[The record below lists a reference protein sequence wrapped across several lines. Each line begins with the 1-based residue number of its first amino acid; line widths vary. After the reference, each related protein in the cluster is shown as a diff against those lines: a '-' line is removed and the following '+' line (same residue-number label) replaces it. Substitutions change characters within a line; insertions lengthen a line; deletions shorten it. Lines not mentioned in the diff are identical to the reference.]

1 MGHVTTKIMHSPT
14 LPAHASALL
23 ASLATLPAPP
33 AHAVTAAEAARPAI
47 TSRARLDIKIGDARP
62 RPLTVGLYGEAAPSS
77 VSLFESLVAGNLDGG
92 GLTYSGSSVSGG
104 GLTYSGS
111 SVSRIERDRLII
123 AGSLAGG
130 STRAVEREIDR
141 TGFVRSETV
150 SRAEKFTN
158 RDSNTLSHDRAGL
171 LSMRRGGGAF
181 EFALTPAANSALDAT
196 RLVIGETLGDDDGE
210 NLRLIAELNELSV
223 RQPSAVSELGGVAAL
238 YGLRLGLGF
247 GFAGLVGQ
255 GLSLSR
261 RSALACTALGT
272 AAAQLIGS
280 DPRDQP
286 DLSYRPLTKVR
297 IVSASLL

>member
-77 VSLFESLVAGNLDGG
+77 VSLFESLVAGNLD
-92 GLTYSGSSVSGG
+92 GG

-261 RSALACTALGT
+261 RQALACTALGT

>member
-1 MGHVTTKIMHSPT
+1 MHSPT

-77 VSLFESLVAGNLDGG
+77 VSLFESLVAGNLD
-92 GLTYSGSSVSGG
+92 GG

-261 RSALACTALGT
+261 RQALACTALGT

>member
-1 MGHVTTKIMHSPT
+1 MVSKVMGHVTTKIMHSPT

-92 GLTYSGSSVSGG
+92 
-104 GLTYSGS
+104 LTYSGS

-158 RDSNTLSHDRAGL
+158 RDSNTL
-171 LSMRRGGGAF
+171 
-181 EFALTPAANSALDAT
+181 
-196 RLVIGETLGDDDGE
+196 
-210 NLRLIAELNELSV
+210 
-223 RQPSAVSELGGVAAL
+223 
-238 YGLRLGLGF
+238 
-247 GFAGLVGQ
+247 
-255 GLSLSR
+255 
-261 RSALACTALGT
+261 
-272 AAAQLIGS
+272 
-280 DPRDQP
+280 
-286 DLSYRPLTKVR
+286 
-297 IVSASLL
+297 